1 MPATWSPAGAR
12 AVIQTR
18 QGLLPSVTVLCQ
30 GDFFE
35 VWWWC
40 LHVKPT
46 NRIVGCGLSIGA
58 EEWSSPPPHHWAVV
72 GLSPIRNCTPPCL
85 CIFLVISV
93 IKRICSIWI
102 NPGHN
107 P

>member
-1 MPATWSPAGAR
+1 MPATWSPAGTR

-58 EEWSSPPPHHWAVV
+58 EEWSSPPPTSLGSCRSVTHPKLHSP
-72 GLSPIRNCTPPCL
+72 LSVY
-85 CIFLVISV
+85 IFSNF
-93 IKRICSIWI
+93 RD
-102 NPGHN
+102 
-107 P
+107 